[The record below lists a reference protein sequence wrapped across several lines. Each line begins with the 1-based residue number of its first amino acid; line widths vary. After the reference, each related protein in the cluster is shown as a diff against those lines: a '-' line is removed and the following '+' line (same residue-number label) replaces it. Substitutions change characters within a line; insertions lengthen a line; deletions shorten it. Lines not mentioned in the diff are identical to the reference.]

1 MGLINKEELRKRV
14 PTIKKEKVEVP
25 EWGEDAFIYVRE
37 LSAAAL
43 DYFESFIVLDGSATS
58 EEKRARYENFRVRYV
73 VLSACDENG
82 NAIFTDEDE
91 AWLGQM
97 EASVISKL
105 FAAAKRVNLIDAKG
119 LEKNS

>member
-1 MGLINKEELRKRV
+1 MGFINVEELKKRMPV
-14 PTIKKEKVEVP
+14 IRKEKVDVP
-25 EWGEDAFIYVRE
+25 EWGEDAFIFVRE

-43 DYFESFIVLDGSATS
+43 DYFESFIVLDGNATPQ
-58 EEKRARYENFRVRYV
+58 EKRARYENFRVRYV

-82 NAIFTDEDE
+82 NPIFTDEDE

-97 EASVISKL
+97 EASVISKI
-105 FAAAKRVNLIDAKG
+105 FAAAKKVNLIDTKG

>member
-1 MGLINKEELRKRV
+1 MAMINVEELKKRV

-25 EWGEDAFIYVRE
+25 EWGEDAFIFVRE

-43 DYFESFIVLDGSATS
+43 DYFESFIVLDGNATPQ
-58 EEKRARYENFRVRYV
+58 EKRARYENFRVRYV

-82 NAIFTDEDE
+82 NPIFTEEDE
-91 AWLGQM
+91 TWLGNT
-97 EASVISKL
+97 EARIISKI
-105 FAAAKRVNLIDAKG
+105 FVAAKKVNQVDIET